1 MKLRWLFA
9 DGELSGEYGPE
20 YIHARHSGTGVD
32 ARHSDSGVRVCIRA
46 AQAAEPQLLQACM
59 LRKEWC
65 EHLAMLQVATD
76 LRTMRPPDDH
86 YLFKPSNQRKRPE
99 LSCCPINLQRYKA
112 VLHYRPTEPIE
123 GSGGE
128 SSAAP
133 GEGDYSAAIGDTTQD
148 STALLVEC
156 ITVGAPAA
164 HPLGFPDREDNSEG
178 T

>member
-1 MKLRWLFA
+1 
-9 DGELSGEYGPE
+9 
-20 YIHARHSGTGVD
+20 
-32 ARHSDSGVRVCIRA
+32 
-46 AQAAEPQLLQACM
+46 M

-99 LSCCPINLQRYKA
+99 LSCVPINLQRYKA
-112 VLHYRPTEPIE
+112 VLHYRPTDAIE
-123 GSGGE
+123 ESAPYDVGSGGE

-133 GEGDYSAAIGDTTQD
+133 GEGDYSAAIGDTTQG
-148 STALLVEC
+148 SAALLVEC

-178 T
+178 TCALCRCVRGAQQLVRRSAWFDLCN